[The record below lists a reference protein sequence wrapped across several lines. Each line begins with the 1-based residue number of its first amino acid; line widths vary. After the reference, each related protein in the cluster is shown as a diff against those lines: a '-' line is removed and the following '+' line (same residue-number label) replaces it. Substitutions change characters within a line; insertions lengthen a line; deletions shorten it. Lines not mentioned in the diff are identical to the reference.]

1 MGILI
6 NEMTP
11 TQRAIMENLDG
22 FRKILQPY
30 EESTKQEEMLVEDDQ
45 VEIIGPSYTS
55 LIGKKPP
62 KKSPDMAVT
71 VYNREDWSQKAQ
83 QHIPICDP
91 DYRPDK
97 QATYDLLLGLQMNE
111 PVMIY
116 GPTGSGKTSLVEHV
130 CGLTN
135 RPFMRINGRGD
146 MESGPMFGQPTVTID
161 PDTQRSVVT
170 WVDGQ
175 LTEAARS
182 GYVLLVDEPW
192 VIPAEIMMALNA
204 CLEGGSFSLS
214 DKSGSYEDKLVHPH
228 KDFRMVYCD
237 NTGGMGDMTGAH
249 AGVNVQNTST
259 LDRFQTVIHLD
270 YMTKRHEVKMLQAK
284 VPDLPDALANGMV
297 QFAQLVRNNY
307 VQGDLPLT
315 MSPRTLISW
324 ARKTLLLKSPQK
336 ALQMCF
342 TRKFRDD
349 GELQSLKSHFMTVF
363 GEDL

>member
-1 MGILI
+1 MGTLI

-30 EESTKQEEMLVEDDQ
+30 EESTKQVDMLVEDDQ
-45 VEIIGPSYTS
+45 AEINGPSYTS

-91 DYRPDK
+91 AYMPDK
-97 QATYDLLLGLQMNE
+97 QATYDLLMGWEQNE

-175 LTEAARS
+175 LTEAA
-182 GYVLLVDEPW
+182 
-192 VIPAEIMMALNA
+192 
-204 CLEGGSFSLS
+204 
-214 DKSGSYEDKLVHPH
+214 
-228 KDFRMVYCD
+228 
-237 NTGGMGDMTGAH
+237 
-249 AGVNVQNTST
+249 
-259 LDRFQTVIHLD
+259 
-270 YMTKRHEVKMLQAK
+270 
-284 VPDLPDALANGMV
+284 
-297 QFAQLVRNNY
+297 
-307 VQGDLPLT
+307 
-315 MSPRTLISW
+315 
-324 ARKTLLLKSPQK
+324 
-336 ALQMCF
+336 
-342 TRKFRDD
+342 
-349 GELQSLKSHFMTVF
+349 
-363 GEDL
+363 